1 MNGVGQTESTRL
13 CYNTLM
19 KKWLLLSIVAF
30 IALMAMMFGFSPS
43 NIGPLGILLFFTTC
57 YVPFLG
63 LAVICCRLF
72 FILKAK
78 WRGEQAANLNKRG
91 LYYGAAIAL
100 APLLL
105 LMMGSIGGIAIF
117 EVILVVLLEILLCFL
132 VSHSRL

>member
-1 MNGVGQTESTRL
+1 
-13 CYNTLM
+13 M
-19 KKWLLLSIVAF
+19 KKWLLLSVVSFFAV
-30 IALMAMMFGFSPS
+30 LAMMFAFSPS
-43 NIGPLGILLFFTTC
+43 SMGPLGILLFFTTC
-57 YVPFLG
+57 YVLFLG

-78 WRGEQAANLNKRG
+78 LKGEQATNLDKRG

-105 LMMGSIGGIAIF
+105 LMMGSIGGVQIF
-117 EVILVVLLEILLCFL
+117 EIILVGLMEILLCFL